1 MSDQESLL
9 GSGIALILKTGAKHS
24 GQLIHIDTSNSSITV
39 QHGTC
44 HAQKV
49 TPPRNLPC
57 DQEASLP
64 CRSSRRLAAR
74 V

>member
-44 HAQKV
+44 YTQGHS
-49 TPPRNLPC
+49 T
-57 DQEASLP
+57 S
-64 CRSSRRLAAR
+64 
-74 V
+74 